1 MGPETRFK
9 TVVLKDLKSVPD
21 LWFVKTQQRATRG
34 IPDVL
39 LCLGGRFMA
48 IELKKDEF
56 EKPDPLQEYN
66 LKKIREAGGLTWV
79 AHPKNWKQVFFEIKT
94 GEK

>member
-9 TVVLKDLKSVPD
+9 KRVLDDLKTIPEI
-21 LWFVKTQQRATRG
+21 WFVKVQQRALRG
-34 IPDVL
+34 IPDIL
-39 LCLGGRFMA
+39 LCLAGRFMA

-56 EKPDPLQEYN
+56 ERPDPLQTYN
-66 LKKIREAGGLTWV
+66 LKKIEEAGGRSFV
-79 AHPKNWKQVFFEIKT
+79 AFPKNWSQVFFEIKQ